1 VYFLHKV
8 VTFNMNIKKTFTES
22 IMKKKS
28 VKVPKARNWLAMHAK
43 GLTGRRGGGVHR
55 CKKTYTRKAK
65 HKNKKNW

>member
-1 VYFLHKV
+1 
-8 VTFNMNIKKTFTES
+8 MNIKKTFTES

-65 HKNKKNW
+65 HK